1 MQQTSENI
9 HSASRAASTSS
20 HSHHP
25 LAGPRRP
32 LPRYSGYNDIQTLD
46 IDDNGSIEVLDPYDT
61 SISLQIQNQRKKSVH
76 SVDELDGEGCLALA
90 SPIERS
96 TRSSFEG
103 RNEPLSSSTRP
114 GRTSTES
121 VTRSTGREET
131 GWRRSSPSPPV
142 NHGPLNGSSLFRQAV
157 VRRGAMDGSLSDP
170 DVAPTTPVF
179 DAGGFGASLTVGP
192 SPPHGLSSPR
202 NFGTRPLLVSS
213 RSVLSEVIRNS
224 PFMNPKPLQQEDS
237 NGTMGMSVDVNS
249 VESFMQPNI
258 VDLEEGPESL
268 SSTLHSSRM
277 MRARGKE
284 LPLRLYVATFLTVI
298 VPQQLYLHLLLR
310 LPYMYHSRVTQIL
323 LDANLTLEQMKELTL
338 WDSVDGQPL
347 KPVGDSNLLR
357 AYSRLKKNWESFIDN
372 VLREWKTLNIISG
385 LLLS

>member
-1 MQQTSENI
+1 
-9 HSASRAASTSS
+9 
-20 HSHHP
+20 
-25 LAGPRRP
+25 
-32 LPRYSGYNDIQTLD
+32 
-46 IDDNGSIEVLDPYDT
+46 
-61 SISLQIQNQRKKSVH
+61 
-76 SVDELDGEGCLALA
+76 
-90 SPIERS
+90 
-96 TRSSFEG
+96 
-103 RNEPLSSSTRP
+103 
-114 GRTSTES
+114 
-121 VTRSTGREET
+121 
-131 GWRRSSPSPPV
+131 
-142 NHGPLNGSSLFRQAV
+142 
-157 VRRGAMDGSLSDP
+157 
-170 DVAPTTPVF
+170 
-179 DAGGFGASLTVGP
+179 
-192 SPPHGLSSPR
+192 
-202 NFGTRPLLVSS
+202 
-213 RSVLSEVIRNS
+213 
-224 PFMNPKPLQQEDS
+224 MNPKPLQQEDS